1 MKKLLCI
8 ILAMVMLLSLAA
20 CGADDKKTD
29 TPAGK
34 TTPAGT
40 TPAGDKADEGN
51 DNPGGSD
58 PGSVE
63 KAVDGTLKLSTAN
76 LAIDINGTAVAMPYA
91 MTDIIA
97 AGVSVDEY
105 IQQIELS
112 AGDYFT
118 PNLFVDADWNYGI
131 SPNYYNGSDKTVSIT
146 EAKAE
151 SIGMFTYE
159 EAPKDQ
165 NISILGI
172 KFGMTKAEV
181 ISLLGE
187 PMWNEADEFQ
197 WLVSVSDGN
206 WEGNF
211 IVTFA
216 SEAEDATVS
225 EVNLSVHEP
234 W

>member
-20 CGADDKKTD
+20 CGSDDKKTD
-29 TPAGK
+29 SPAGK

-40 TPAGDKADEGN
+40 TPTGDKTDEGN
-51 DNPGGSD
+51 GQPGGSN

-97 AGVSVDEY
+97 AGVSVEEY
-105 IQQIELS
+105 IQQIELG

-118 PNLFVDADWNYGI
+118 PNLFIDEDWNYGI

-181 ISLLGE
+181 TSLLGE

-197 WLVSVSDGN
+197 WLVSVSNGN
-206 WEGNF
+206 LEGNF

-225 EVNLSVHEP
+225 EVNLSVHKP